1 MAIMFSVS
9 FDVRKEHLPTDQA
22 TEKVFN
28 QLSGDRLRSLKE
40 DMERNFPVLRR
51 TSYGKQVI
59 AIEKLLFGN
68 NGLPPVPPLTPAAS
82 SRSSTLPSS
91 ADSDVPPEQQ

>member
-1 MAIMFSVS
+1 
-9 FDVRKEHLPTDQA
+9 VRANQA
-22 TEKVFN
+22 TEKVYH
-28 QLSGDRLRSLKE
+28 QLQGEQLMSLRE
-40 DMERNFPVLRR
+40 DMLRNYPVLRR

-91 ADSDVPPEQQ
+91 ADSDALQVQRGDVKEHT